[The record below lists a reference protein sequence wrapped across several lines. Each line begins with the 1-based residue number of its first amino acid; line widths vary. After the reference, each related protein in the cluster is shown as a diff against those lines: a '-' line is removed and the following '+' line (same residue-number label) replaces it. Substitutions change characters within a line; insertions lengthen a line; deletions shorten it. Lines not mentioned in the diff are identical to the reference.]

1 MSVLYGV
8 PLDAA
13 VHLITALASV
23 VSPVIA
29 IVLFTLA
36 VRLLLMPLSYR
47 AFRGQAAQAAI
58 APKLQA
64 LRERYGQQPQRLR
77 TEMTTLYQQEG
88 VSMYAGFGPLLLQW
102 PFMSVMYLTARRV
115 GGSVLGV
122 PLSTP
127 VAQRTRTGQRARRGV
142 PRSVLRARGHWLPVD
157 AADREYWLAALCHL
171 DDSAG
176 ERGVRGVFAAGGRD
190 LPGHHD
196 RVDDRRAAGIQGRV
210 AAAAAHGS
218 PIDGPS
224 IAPGRHRWV
233 IDGGG

>member
-122 PLSTP
+122 PLSTRWLSAP
-127 VAQRTRTGQRARRGV
+127 GPASVHGVVFLVVFCVLGAIGYLSMRLTANTGS
-142 PRSVLRARGHWLPVD
+142 PRYVTWMIPLVSVGF
-157 AADREYWLAALCHL
+157 
-171 DDSAG
+171 
-176 ERGVRGVFAAGGRD
+176 VFSP
-190 LPGHHD
+190 L
-196 RVDDRRAAGIQGRV
+196 AAGIYLVTTTAWTIAERRV
-210 AAAAAHGS
+210 FKGGLLPRRRTVA
-218 PIDGPS
+218 PS
-224 IAPGRHRWV
+224 MGHR
-233 IDGGG
+233 

>member
-88 VSMYAGFGPLLLQW
+88 VSM
-102 PFMSVMYLTARRV
+102 
-115 GGSVLGV
+115 
-122 PLSTP
+122 
-127 VAQRTRTGQRARRGV
+127 
-142 PRSVLRARGHWLPVD
+142 
-157 AADREYWLAALCHL
+157 
-171 DDSAG
+171 
-176 ERGVRGVFAAGGRD
+176 
-190 LPGHHD
+190 
-196 RVDDRRAAGIQGRV
+196 
-210 AAAAAHGS
+210 
-218 PIDGPS
+218 
-224 IAPGRHRWV
+224 
-233 IDGGG
+233 